1 MLSQRKNGV
10 PGKHC
15 DALGRTSQPV
25 FFPCSSSC
33 FSFFPVA
40 TPAAAPGPQ
49 WPGPALPLLILGQL
63 LWPYWPPC
71 CPLNTRH
78 ILWPWGLGKDTLTPG
93 GSSLSSSVLSQA
105 TFSVRPSLHPPPG
118 PLPCLIFSW
127 ALVPLSLPLCWSLSA
142 SAPKCK
148 LQEDRSSQT
157 FTVTATIIF
166 EV

>member
-1 MLSQRKNGV
+1 MQRGVLSQRQNGV

-15 DALGRTSQPV
+15 DPLGQTLQPV
-25 FFPCSSSC
+25 VFPLSSC
-33 FSFFPVA
+33 FSFFPVV

-49 WPGPALPLLILGQL
+49 WPGPALPLLVLGQL

-78 ILWPWGLGKDTLTPG
+78 ILCPWGLGKDTLTPG

-118 PLPCLIFSW
+118 PPSLLDFLLGTCP
-127 ALVPLSLPLCWSLSA
+127 PL
-142 SAPKCK
+142 
-148 LQEDRSSQT
+148 
-157 FTVTATIIF
+157 TATLLVAF
-166 EV
+166 GFCH